1 MISSSRSTSRR
12 GVPLSGDPS
21 PLLVGDVELRAA
33 IVESG
38 GGAGEPHAESDDA
51 EKSGADVA
59 RALRPPSGAEMGRE
73 GEREGE
79 REACTLCGLAGAG
92 ALPRTRLFS
101 CSSSSSS
108 EPS

>member
-33 IVESG
+33 NVESG
-38 GGAGEPHAESDDA
+38 GRPDEPHVESDDA
-51 EKSGADVA
+51 EKSGA
-59 RALRPPSGAEMGRE
+59 EMGRD
-73 GEREGE
+73 GERDGE